1 MGFFRKVLNTVEA
14 KVIYHAWYVQSHETL
29 AINKFQSQG
38 WSFSQGR
45 SRTSDSLN
53 EGLPIK
59 MTREKFQRKWY
70 FFYEKDSRFNL
81 RLIYKSSF
89 LIGQVPIEK
98 YGLKTLFLL
107 FNIKEIENVLLKCF
121 HPPPLTK
128 LILLH
133 TVVVLHFT
141 HHIKT
146 AWMVTGGTLSKCS
159 KTLYYKNLLETYFV
173 TTCR

>member
-1 MGFFRKVLNTVEA
+1 MSEFRFC
-14 KVIYHAWYVQSHETL
+14 
-29 AINKFQSQG
+29 AISGEQMDI
-38 WSFSQGR
+38 
-45 SRTSDSLN
+45 RTSDSLN

-70 FFYEKDSRFNL
+70 FFYEKDSRFNP
-81 RLIYKSSF
+81 RLIHKSRF

-98 YGLKTLFLL
+98 YGLETQFLL
-107 FNIKEIENVLLKCF
+107 FNIKKIETVLLKCS
-121 HPPPLTK
+121 PPPVTK

-146 AWMVTGGTLSKCS
+146 AWMVTGGGGERCQNAQKHFSI
-159 KTLYYKNLLETYFV
+159 KTYYKLIL
-173 TTCR
+173 